1 MGKSIQNSTRELA
14 NLEFLS
20 GQLETMDEFAQVYE
34 SMLEE
39 AKAIEDKDRR
49 QARARALQ
57 TIMLKQAEF
66 LLNQYLRE
74 KRATKDPLA
83 TLNGYP
89 AGSMN

>member
-1 MGKSIQNSTRELA
+1 MNESIQNSTRELA

-49 QARARALQ
+49 QTRAKALQ
-57 TIMLKQAEF
+57 KIMLKQTEF
-66 LLNQYLRE
+66 LLNAWLKERRTVPMRLMEYG
-74 KRATKDPLA
+74 K
-83 TLNGYP
+83 N
-89 AGSMN
+89 N